1 MTLPK
6 LLIATRNPGKRR
18 EIQQF
23 LGDLSLEIV
32 FPDDVGIYESPQELK
47 LETEST
53 FEGNARAKAE
63 FFQKLSRLPT
73 VAEDSGIEI
82 LSLGG
87 APGVRSRRFAMVQ
100 PGQDEAEANN
110 RELLRRLAGAPPDR
124 RGARYR
130 SVAVFIK
137 KLDALPQVFEGSC
150 QGRITTEPQ
159 GTGGFGY
166 DPLFHSNDLEK
177 TFGQANPEEKN
188 AVSHRGRAFRA
199 LAKWLAENPL

>member
-23 LGDLSLEIV
+23 LSDLSLEIV

-63 FFQKLSRLPT
+63 FFQKRSRLPT
-73 VAEDSGIEI
+73 VAEDSGIEV

-110 RELLRRLAGAPPDR
+110 RELLRRLAGAPPAR

-130 SVAVFIK
+130 SLAVFIK

>member
-23 LGDLSLEIV
+23 LDDLSVEIV

-73 VAEDSGIEI
+73 VAEDSGIEV

-137 KLDALPQVFEGSC
+137 KLDALPHVFEGSC

>member
-1 MTLPK
+1 MILPK

-18 EIQQF
+18 EILQF
-23 LGDLSLEIV
+23 LAELSLEIV

-73 VAEDSGIEI
+73 VAEDSGIGV

-87 APGVRSRRFAMVQ
+87 GQGVRSRRFAIMP

-137 KLDALPQVFEGSC
+137 KLGALPQVFEGSC

-166 DPLFHSNDLEK
+166 DPLFHSHDLKK
-177 TFGQANPEEKN
+177 TFGAATLEEKN
-188 AVSHRGRAFRA
+188 AVSHRGKAFCA

>member
-1 MTLPK
+1 MILPK

-18 EIQQF
+18 EILQF
-23 LGDLSLEIV
+23 LAELSLEIV
-32 FPDDVGIYESPQELK
+32 FPDDVGLYESPQELK
-47 LETEST
+47 LETKDT

-63 FFQKLSRLPT
+63 FFQKRSRLPT
-73 VAEDSGIEI
+73 VAEDSGIEV

-87 APGVRSRRFAMVQ
+87 APGVRSRRFAMVP

-110 RELLRRLAGAPPDR
+110 RELLRRLAGAAPDR

-137 KLDALPQVFEGSC
+137 KLGALPQVFEGSC

-166 DPLFHSNDLEK
+166 DPLFHSHDLKK
-177 TFGQANPEEKN
+177 TFGAATLEEKN
-188 AVSHRGRAFRA
+188 AVSHRGKAFCG

>member
-23 LGDLSLEIV
+23 LDDLSVEIV

-63 FFQKLSRLPT
+63 FFQKRSRLPT
-73 VAEDSGIEI
+73 VAEDSGIEV

-87 APGVRSRRFAMVQ
+87 APGVRSRRFAMVP
-100 PGQDEAEANN
+100 PGQDETEANN

-137 KLDALPQVFEGSC
+137 KLDALPHVFEGSC
-150 QGRITTEPQ
+150 QGRITTELQ

>member
-23 LGDLSLEIV
+23 LDDLSVEIV

-63 FFQKLSRLPT
+63 FFQKRSRLPT
-73 VAEDSGIEI
+73 VAEDSGIEV

-137 KLDALPQVFEGSC
+137 KLDALPHVFEGSC

>member
-73 VAEDSGIEI
+73 VAEDSGIEV

-159 GTGGFGY
+159 GTRGFGY

>member
-1 MTLPK
+1 LTLPK

-23 LGDLSLEIV
+23 LSDLSLEIV

-63 FFQKLSRLPT
+63 FFQKRSRLPT
-73 VAEDSGIEI
+73 VAEDSGIEV

-110 RELLRRLAGAPPDR
+110 RELLRRLAGAPPAR

-130 SVAVFIK
+130 SLAVFIK

>member
-6 LLIATRNPGKRR
+6 LLIATRNPGKKR
-18 EIQQF
+18 EIRQF
-23 LGDLSLEIV
+23 LADLSLEIV
-32 FPDDVGIYESPQELK
+32 FLDGVGIYESSQELK

-53 FEGNARAKAE
+53 FEGNALAKAE
-63 FFQKLSRLPT
+63 FFQKRSRLPT
-73 VAEDSGIEI
+73 VAEDSGIEV

-87 APGVRSRRFAMVQ
+87 APGVRSRRFAMAP
-100 PGQDEAEANN
+100 PGQNEDEANN
-110 RELLRRLAGAPPDR
+110 RELLRRLTGVPPDR

-137 KLDALPQVFEGSC
+137 KLDASPQVFEGSC

-166 DPLFHSNDLEK
+166 DPLFHSHDLEK
-177 TFGQANPEEKN
+177 TFGEATPEEKN

-199 LAKWLAENPL
+199 LAEWLAENPL

>member
-23 LGDLSLEIV
+23 LDDLSVEIV

-63 FFQKLSRLPT
+63 FFQKRSRLPT
-73 VAEDSGIEI
+73 VAEDSGIEV

-87 APGVRSRRFAMVQ
+87 APGVRSRRFAMVA

-137 KLDALPQVFEGSC
+137 KLDALPHVFEGSC
-150 QGRITTEPQ
+150 QGRITTELQ

-199 LAKWLAENPL
+199 LAKWLAANPL

>member
-73 VAEDSGIEI
+73 VAEDSGIEV

-137 KLDALPQVFEGSC
+137 KLDALPHVFEGSC

-199 LAKWLAENPL
+199 LAKWLAANPL

>member
-73 VAEDSGIEI
+73 VAEDSGIEV

-166 DPLFHSNDLEK
+166 DPLFHSHDLEK

-199 LAKWLAENPL
+199 LAKWLAANPL

>member
-23 LGDLSLEIV
+23 LDDLSVEIV

-63 FFQKLSRLPT
+63 FFQKRSRLPT
-73 VAEDSGIEI
+73 VAEDSGIEV

>member
-23 LGDLSLEIV
+23 LDDLSVEIV

-63 FFQKLSRLPT
+63 FFQKRSRLPT
-73 VAEDSGIEI
+73 VAEDSGIEV

-87 APGVRSRRFAMVQ
+87 APGVRPRRFAMLQ

-159 GTGGFGY
+159 GTRGFGY

>member
-23 LGDLSLEIV
+23 LDDLSVEIV

-73 VAEDSGIEI
+73 VAEDSGIEV

-137 KLDALPQVFEGSC
+137 KIDALPQVFEGSC

>member
-73 VAEDSGIEI
+73 VAEDSGIEV

-137 KLDALPQVFEGSC
+137 KIDALPQVFEGSC

>member
-1 MTLPK
+1 LILPK

-18 EIQQF
+18 EILQF
-23 LGDLSLEIV
+23 LAELSLEIV

-47 LETEST
+47 LEIGST
-53 FEGNARAKAE
+53 FEGNALEKAE
-63 FFQKLSRLPT
+63 FFQKRSRLPT
-73 VAEDSGIEI
+73 VAEDSGIEV

-87 APGVRSRRFAMVQ
+87 APGVRSRRFAMVP

-137 KLDALPQVFEGSC
+137 KLDAMPQVFEGSC

-166 DPLFHSNDLEK
+166 DPLFHSHDLKK
-177 TFGQANPEEKN
+177 TFGAATLEEKN
-188 AVSHRGRAFRA
+188 AVSHRGKAFCA

>member
-73 VAEDSGIEI
+73 VAEDSGIEV

-87 APGVRSRRFAMVQ
+87 APGVRSRRFSMVQ

-199 LAKWLAENPL
+199 LAKWLAANPL

>member
-23 LGDLSLEIV
+23 LDDLSVEIV

-73 VAEDSGIEI
+73 VAEDSGIEV

-87 APGVRSRRFAMVQ
+87 APGVRSRRFSMVQ

-137 KLDALPQVFEGSC
+137 KIDALPQVFEGSC